1 MPLPPAI
8 ILISS
13 ICGITLL
20 FCGLYYVYSIS
31 YRPKDCEFVPIENSV
46 KDGKYTR
53 WEVRCPEDEDKK
65 KKAALVPNKPPVP
78 SAATRREL
86 TFSF

>member
-20 FCGLYYVYSIS
+20 FCGLYYVYSVS

-53 WEVRCPEDEDKK
+53 WEVRCKDDEDKK
-65 KKAALVPNKPPVP
+65 AGALVLSKPPAP
-78 SAATRREL
+78 PAPPRREL